1 MNKFSYDQ
9 FDFNGNPQRIT
20 LHWTGGSYTP
30 SSLDAEHY
38 HFLIDG
44 DGVVWEGKY
53 SVADQD
59 STKSSYAAHTSQFNT
74 KNIGIAF
81 CAMAGSKEGGT
92 FGKYPIT
99 ESQWETAIALCAFLC
114 SGYSITPDKQHLASH
129 CEIQSI
135 HGVKQSGKWDVSAV
149 TFMDET
155 WYELND
161 VIRDDV
167 AIRID
172 IGEDEDE
179 PPRGDEITITVPRGT
194 TVRIVEV

>member
-38 HFLIDG
+38 QFLIDG

-59 STKSSYAAHTSQFNT
+59 STKSNYAAHTSQFNT
-74 KNIGIAF
+74 KNIGVAF

-99 ESQWETAIALCAFLC
+99 PMQWETALALCAFLC
-114 SGYSITPDKQHLASH
+114 SGYSITPDKLHLASH

-135 HGVKQSGKWDVSAV
+135 HGVKQSGKWDISAV

-161 VIRDDV
+161 VFRDDV
-167 AIRID
+167 AIRIE
-172 IGEDEDE
+172 IGEDDPVPEN
-179 PPRGDEITITVPRGT
+179 EITVTVPRGT
-194 TVRIVEV
+194 RVRIVEV